1 MTAENTPDITPK
13 ITIVILTL
21 LPEFFDSPLR
31 QSVIGR
37 AIKAGIINVD
47 LRNIRDYSTDKH
59 RSVDAAPYGGGA
71 GMLMRVEPVVA
82 AIEAAREEAAE
93 AGKSATVILLTPQ
106 GEQLTHKKAVELS
119 GLDHLVLVCGR
130 YEGFDERI
138 RGFVDMELS
147 IGDYV
152 LAGGEAAALTIIDA
166 VGRLVPGV
174 LGASDSLKHESF
186 SDGLLEYPQY
196 TRPDDFRGMKVPEVL
211 ISGNH
216 ALIGKWREQE
226 SRARTL
232 QRRPGLPGKA
242 SSRAT
247 GQDSGQDDDI

>member
-1 MTAENTPDITPK
+1 MTSAITFD
-13 ITIVILTL
+13 ILTL

-37 AIKAGIINVD
+37 AIDAGIIGVN
-47 LRNIRDYSTDKH
+47 LRNIRDYSLDKH
-59 RSVDAAPYGGGA
+59 RSVDDSPYGGGA

-82 AIEAAREEAAE
+82 AIEAARQDAAD
-93 AGKSATVILLTPQ
+93 AGKSAVVILLTPQ

-119 GLDHLVLVCGR
+119 GLDHLVLICGR

-152 LAGGEAAALTIIDA
+152 LAGGEVAALTIIDA

-174 LGASDSLKHESF
+174 LGAADSTKHESF

-196 TRPDDFRGMKVPEVL
+196 TRPVEFRGMKVPEVL
-211 ISGNH
+211 TGGNH
-216 ALIGKWREQE
+216 ALIDKWRAEE
-226 SRARTL
+226 SRRRTTA
-232 QRRPGLPGKA
+232 RRPCLIGEDVTAEKE
-242 SSRAT
+242 
-247 GQDSGQDDDI
+247 D